1 MWAPHTPRTWSRRRC
16 GRALAV
22 IGVALVPWSD
32 SLHAQNNFSGLQ
44 GKQLQAVT
52 DPAAYLEESA
62 NRVFGAGTN
71 LTGQIDA
78 VTVTDDGERRL
89 TIRIGYSGFS
99 GAQLWGEVRG
109 ADRNP
114 QAEVPA
120 TAPVTLGPGPSQID
134 LTFDLAGGL
143 PDDTAVTSAFLRLS
157 VRRPDKSR
165 AGVIR
170 TFQLGKRWQQTVEPQ
185 NVVVRVTA
193 SPVGAAAHLGA
204 APTPAL
210 ARPQIV
216 LQPLPMVLVQPASP
230 APARAE
236 VVSIAQPM
244 VIDERRTITTRAEPA
259 YRHLPSR
266 RLINIDD
273 FKPGVAQPDADQGAK
288 GPANQPIDLLE
299 GIAVEDVGLDQTR
312 ILSLLPR
319 LYPDQNPL
327 PGIFYFLP
335 QSYHLTWDASRPGYG
350 MRMLYTAATAADQPG
365 QVVTATQL
373 DAGVDLAEVQL
384 ATDLM
389 RAYVKR
395 HPGTQF
401 SALRPLPIDSVDVSV
416 ADGLQNYSI
425 PPEKI
430 AVVAISDVLGQVG
443 LSWTTD
449 TVTKEN
455 LQLALVE
462 DVGITGTVSFKP
474 SGGGLP
480 TQQIPVDIKLADAGT
495 FGRVPWQRDRRWRN
509 QTLYTLKL
517 RYLHALLIDPQT
529 NSPVVY
535 SWDLHQAELPPQAQV
550 EWSAAGVPAWID
562 GAAKRMWVDYAPLGA
577 CASCDRT
584 AIEDITAG
592 VWTLGSA
599 AATIHTLAPLAATGA
614 AEISV
619 KVRSKYFD
627 PGNRQMQQKV
637 VVLDADGKDFP
648 AGAIY
653 FINRQDGETVTGDP
667 LLEYFLEVAMPD
679 GTVQRATHWVPS
691 DSARILLGKV
701 QVQSALAPPGGPQ

>member
-1 MWAPHTPRTWSRRRC
+1 MWAPHTPRTWSRQRR

-22 IGVALVPWSD
+22 IGVALLAWSD
-32 SLHAQNNFSGLQ
+32 SPLHAQNNFSGLQ

-62 NRVFGAGTN
+62 NRVFGAGTH

-143 PDDTAVTSAFLRLS
+143 PNDPRSHRRSCAFRS
-157 VRRPDKSR
+157 NSQDKSR

-216 LQPLPMVLVQPASP
+216 LQPLPIVLVQPASP

-244 VIDERRTITTRAEPA
+244 VIDEQQSRITPMRAEPA
-259 YRHLPSR
+259 YKHLPSR

-288 GPANQPIDLLE
+288 GPANQPINLLE
-299 GIAVEDVGLDQTR
+299 GIAVEDVELDQTR
-312 ILSLLPR
+312 ILSMLPR
-319 LYPDQNPL
+319 LFPDQNPL

-335 QSYHLTWDASRPGYG
+335 TVHHLTWDASRPA
-350 MRMLYTAATAADQPG
+350 RHAHPCAAATPADEPG
-365 QVVTATQL
+365 QVVAATQL
-373 DAGVDLAEVQL
+373 D
-384 ATDLM
+384 
-389 RAYVKR
+389 
-395 HPGTQF
+395 
-401 SALRPLPIDSVDVSV
+401 
-416 ADGLQNYSI
+416 
-425 PPEKI
+425 
-430 AVVAISDVLGQVG
+430 
-443 LSWTTD
+443 
-449 TVTKEN
+449 
-455 LQLALVE
+455 
-462 DVGITGTVSFKP
+462 
-474 SGGGLP
+474 
-480 TQQIPVDIKLADAGT
+480 
-495 FGRVPWQRDRRWRN
+495 
-509 QTLYTLKL
+509 
-517 RYLHALLIDPQT
+517 
-529 NSPVVY
+529 
-535 SWDLHQAELPPQAQV
+535 
-550 EWSAAGVPAWID
+550 
-562 GAAKRMWVDYAPLGA
+562 
-577 CASCDRT
+577 
-584 AIEDITAG
+584 
-592 VWTLGSA
+592 
-599 AATIHTLAPLAATGA
+599 
-614 AEISV
+614 
-619 KVRSKYFD
+619 
-627 PGNRQMQQKV
+627 
-637 VVLDADGKDFP
+637 
-648 AGAIY
+648 
-653 FINRQDGETVTGDP
+653 
-667 LLEYFLEVAMPD
+667 
-679 GTVQRATHWVPS
+679 
-691 DSARILLGKV
+691 
-701 QVQSALAPPGGPQ
+701 